1 MIVALETIIFRLH
14 ATEVTN
20 IKDAIIPATTS
31 LSTRKSPYIPTNDDK
46 LRVVQSSRVLS
57 VYHILF
63 IVAQLF
69 QLILLCDAV
78 GYLFGEHNIVCIF
91 LLFSFTWR

>member
-1 MIVALETIIFRLH
+1 MVIVALETIIFRLH
-14 ATEVTN
+14 ATEVTD

-31 LSTRKSPYIPTNDDK
+31 LSTRKSLYIPTNDDK

-78 GYLFGEHNIVCIF
+78 GYLFGEPRIVCILMF
-91 LLFSFTWR
+91 TLTWR